1 MTSGGVATIVP
12 MRVGVV
18 DVGSNTVRLLVA
30 ARRSRCVEPLLE
42 QRAYLRLGDEIE
54 RLGWISDAKLRETV
68 DCVRRYAEAAGE
80 LGVHQL
86 EVVVTAPGRRASNGD
101 ELVGALA
108 EGAAANVRVLAAEE
122 EAELAFRGA
131 LSCLERVPDSLAVCD
146 SGGGSTELVVG
157 NAAGPQWVRSVDVG
171 SLTVRRMLPDDPPGK
186 RAVALAR
193 EEVRE
198 RLSGLTPPLPKKA
211 YATGGTAR
219 ALRRINGRTFG
230 EKELEAALKRLARS
244 SSSELA
250 REFGLDVE
258 RAWTLVGGA
267 VVLAEVQLRLGVP
280 FEVSR
285 AGMREGVA
293 ATTLAELAAA

>member
-1 MTSGGVATIVP
+1 MTSERAATIAP

-54 RLGWISDAKLRETV
+54 RLGWISEAKLREAVET
-68 DCVRRYAEAAGE
+68 VRRYAAAADE
-80 LGVHQL
+80 LGAHQL
-86 EVVVTAPGRRASNGD
+86 EVVVTAPGRRAANAD
-101 ELVGALA
+101 ELVAALA
-108 EGAAANVRVLAAEE
+108 QGAGADVRVLSSQE
-122 EAELAFRGA
+122 EAELAFTGA
-131 LSCLERVPDSLAVCD
+131 LSCLDRIPDTVAVCD

-157 NAAGPQWVRSVDVG
+157 TAAGPQWVRSVDIG

-186 RAVALAR
+186 KAVATAR
-193 EEVRE
+193 AEVRE
-198 RLSGLTPPLPKKA
+198 RLEGLTPPLPKAA

-219 ALRRINGRTFG
+219 ALRRLNGRVLG
-230 EKELEAALKRLARS
+230 AKELELALKRLARS
-244 SSSELA
+244 SAAEIASES
-250 REFGLDVE
+250 GLDVE

-285 AGMREGVA
+285 TGMREGVA
-293 ATTLAELAAA
+293 TTAFAALAAA